1 MSSFVDANLESYNEK
16 RTQNNW
22 AGDYAKNL
30 VDTHRD
36 AGVIDHPDKSVSFE
50 KLSGEV
56 QNRITNLEDSA
67 EKAKADLTK
76 ASGDINDAYSVAVM
90 AMSSS
95 ESASETADSAK
106 QKAENSNTT
115 ANAAQSL
122 ATAAHTLANIAN
134 NSANAA
140 QESADIADMKAVAAQ
155 STADTAESKAD
166 AAQSTADDNTT
177 EITHKEDKK
186 DFEYICTYTVARDSD
201 GNLPNQIIISADENG
216 EPFEL
221 TDFSIDCKIST
232 TASTK
237 LNIKCNDVIYWGDAS
252 AGYMNGS
259 GLRTWGIIFLRYGSD
274 GTGLLAVPSMTVDLS
289 LGERYSLLNSCM
301 MSVITGSDTIN
312 KITITSTA
320 TFSSGTTLIVKGVR
334 KR

>member
-56 QNRITNLEDSA
+56 QNRISNLEDSA
-67 EKAKADLTK
+67 EKAKADLLK

-95 ESASETADSAK
+95 ESANETADSAK

-166 AAQSTADDNTT
+166 DAQSTADGNAT

-186 DFEYICTYTVARDSD
+186 EFEYIGTYTVARDSS
-201 GNLPNQIIISADENG
+201 GNLPNQIIMSVDDNG

-221 TDFSIDCKIST
+221 TDFSIECKIAT
-232 TASTK
+232 TSSTK
-237 LNIKCNDVIYWGDAS
+237 LSIKCNDVIYWGGESPAFIT
-252 AGYMNGS
+252 S
-259 GLRTWGIIFLRYGSD
+259 GLKAWGIIFLRYGSD
-274 GTGLLAVPSMTVDLS
+274 GTGILATPNKTFDLTQYERYELSYSSMT
-289 LGERYSLLNSCM
+289 
-301 MSVITGSDTIN
+301 SVITGSDTIK
-312 KITITSTA
+312 KITISSTA
-320 TFSSGTTLIVKGVR
+320 TLSSGCSFVLKGVR

>member
-56 QNRITNLEDSA
+56 QNRITNLEESA
-67 EKAKADLTK
+67 EKAKTDLAK
-76 ASGDINDAYSVAVM
+76 ASNDINDAYSVAVM
-90 AMSSS
+90 AMSAS
-95 ESASETADSAK
+95 ESATETADDAK
-106 QKAENSNTT
+106 QKVEISNTT

-140 QESADIADMKAVAAQ
+140 QESADVADMKAVAAQ
-155 STADTAESKAD
+155 STADTAEGKAD
-166 AAQSTADDNTT
+166 AAQTTADDNTT

-186 DFEYICTYTVARDSD
+186 EFEYICTYTVARDSD
-201 GNLPNQIIISADENG
+201 GNLPNEIIISVDDNG

-221 TDFSIDCKIST
+221 TDFSIECKIST
-232 TASTK
+232 TSSTK
-237 LNIKCNDVIYWGDAS
+237 FSIKCNDVIYWGS
-252 AGYMNGS
+252 ESPGYITS
-259 GLRTWGIIFLRYGSD
+259 SLQAWGIIFLRYGSD
-274 GTGLLAVPSMTVDLS
+274 GTGILSVPNRTFNLSQYKRYEQSFSSMISTV
-289 LGERYSLLNSCM
+289 
-301 MSVITGSDTIN
+301 TGSSTIN
-312 KITITSTA
+312 KIAISSTA
-320 TFSSGTTLIVKGVR
+320 TFSSGTTLVVKGVK

>member
-140 QESADIADMKAVAAQ
+140 QESADIADMKAVEAQ

-201 GNLPNQIIISADENG
+201 GNLPNQIIISADDNG

-221 TDFSIDCKIST
+221 TDFSIDCNIST

-237 LNIKCNDVIYWGDAS
+237 LNIKCNDVTYWDNACP
-252 AGYMNGS
+252 GYMPS
-259 GLRTWGIIFLRYGSD
+259 GLRKWGIIFLRYGSD
-274 GTGLLAVPSMTVDLS
+274 GTGLLGTNNMTVDLS
-289 LGERYSLLNSCM
+289 LGERYTNLASCM
-301 MSVITGSDTIN
+301 MNVITGSDTIN
-312 KITITSTA
+312 KITITSIA

>member
-50 KLSGEV
+50 KLSGDV

-67 EKAKADLTK
+67 EKAKADLLK

-95 ESASETADSAK
+95 ESANEMADSAK

-166 AAQSTADDNTT
+166 VAQSTADGNTT

-186 DFEYICTYTVARDSD
+186 EFEYIGTYTVERDSD

-237 LNIKCNDVIYWGDAS
+237 MSIKCNDVAYWGEAS
-252 AGYMNGS
+252 PGYMPG
-259 GLRTWGIIFLRYGSD
+259 GLKAWGIIFLRYGSD
-274 GTGLLAVPSMTVDLS
+274 GTGILGVPNKTIELS
-289 LGERYSLLNSCM
+289 QSERYSTLSSCM
-301 MSVITGSDTIN
+301 MNVITGSDTIN

-320 TFSSGTTLIVKGVR
+320 TFSSGTTLIVKGVK